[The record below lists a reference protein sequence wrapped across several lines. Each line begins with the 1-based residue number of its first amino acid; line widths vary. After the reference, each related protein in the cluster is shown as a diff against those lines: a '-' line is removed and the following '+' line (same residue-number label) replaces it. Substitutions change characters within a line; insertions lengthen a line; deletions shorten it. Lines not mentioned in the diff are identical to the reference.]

1 MGSKPRQY
9 SSLWEKE
16 QEKRV
21 LSDIVQFNA
30 NIVQVKKTAQNSHAL
45 SLAQKYCEDTKYFL
59 QKKDYVTAFG
69 AINYAHGLL
78 DAFRLKK

>member
-1 MGSKPRQY
+1 MKPKLKPY
-9 SSLWEKE
+9 SPQWEKE

-21 LSDIVQFNA
+21 VSDIVQFYA
-30 NIVQVKKTAQNSHAL
+30 NLPKVKRTAQNSHAL
-45 SLAQKYCEDTKYFL
+45 SLAEKYCEDTKYFL

-78 DAFRLKK
+78 DAYRVKK

>member
-1 MGSKPRQY
+1 MKPKITPY
-9 SSLWEKE
+9 SPSWEKE

-21 LSDIVQFNA
+21 LSDIEQFHA
-30 NIVQVKKTAQNSHAL
+30 NLPQVKKTAQNSHAL
-45 SLAQKYCEDTKYFL
+45 SLTEKYCEDTKYFL